1 MFLFECYVIC
11 IINKGD
17 DLMQGS
23 MYSDALKEKAIAM
36 LGVKTV
42 REVSKKLKIPES
54 TLRDWNRNATK
65 INPELA
71 ELRDKKKKD
80 FANKAWEV
88 INESLEV
95 TQKRIHRLNKLE
107 ENVDI
112 VAGKIRS
119 NAEDICKEN
128 QISLNELKDIINELQ
143 SLKVVKVSE
152 LSVLIGTMFDKQ
164 ALVNNEPTEIT
175 KTKLEDFEE

>member
-1 MFLFECYVIC
+1 
-11 IINKGD
+11 
-17 DLMQGS
+17 MQGS
-23 MYSDALKEKAIAM
+23 IYSDAIKEKAIAM

-54 TLRDWNRNATK
+54 TLRDWNRNANK
-65 INPELA
+65 INPDLA

-95 TQKRIHRLNKLE
+95 AQKRVHRLNKLE
-107 ENVDI
+107 NNIDV
-112 VAGKIRS
+112 VAGAIQH
-119 NAEDICKEN
+119 NASDICKEN
-128 QISLNELKDIINELQ
+128 QMSLNELKDIVKELQ
-143 SLKVVKVSE
+143 ALKGVKLSE
-152 LSVLIGTMFDKQ
+152 LSILIGTMFDKQ

-175 KTKLEDFEE
+175 KTKLEDFDE

>member
-1 MFLFECYVIC
+1 
-11 IINKGD
+11 
-17 DLMQGS
+17 MQGS
-23 MYSDALKEKAIAM
+23 IYSDAIKEKAIAM

-54 TLRDWNRNATK
+54 TLRDWNRNANK
-65 INPELA
+65 INPDLA

-95 TQKRIHRLNKLE
+95 AQKRVRRLNKLE
-107 ENVDI
+107 NNIDV
-112 VAGKIRS
+112 VAGAIQH
-119 NAEDICKEN
+119 NASDICKEN
-128 QISLNELKDIINELQ
+128 QMSLNELKDIVKELQ
-143 SLKVVKVSE
+143 ALKGVKLSE
-152 LSVLIGTMFDKQ
+152 LSILIGTMFDKQ

-175 KTKLEDFEE
+175 KTKLEDFDE